1 MDNAPGQLRITPDV
15 SDHDEQD
22 LIQRILAGE
31 EAAFVQLV
39 NQYNGSMLRLSMS
52 FVSSQAVA
60 SEVVQEAWLGVLS
73 GLAKFEGRS
82 TLKTWIFR
90 ILTNRAKTR
99 GVREG
104 RTVPFSALAREDD
117 GQPLE
122 PERFTS
128 RGRWATP
135 PAPWGVTSPE
145 ALLEQKQAMAALV
158 EAVEQ
163 LPPNQRAVVTL
174 RDLDGW
180 ESPDVCNALDISETN
195 QRVLLHRGRT
205 RVRVALEKHLA
216 GN

>member
-1 MDNAPGQLRITPDV
+1 MDDTTTQLKITAE
-15 SDHDEQD
+15 EQD
-22 LIQRILAGE
+22 LIRRILAGE

-39 NQYNGSMLRLSMS
+39 QQYNGSMIRIAMS
-52 FVSSQAVA
+52 FVSSTAVA
-60 SEVVQEAWLGVLS
+60 NEVVQEAWMGVLA
-73 GLAKFEGRS
+73 GLEKFEGRS

-104 RTVPFSALAREDD
+104 RTVPFSALAREED

-135 PAPWGVTSPE
+135 PAPWGVTTPE

-158 EAVEQ
+158 EAVDQ
-163 LPPNQRAVVTL
+163 LPANQRAVVTL
-174 RDLDGW
+174 RDIDGW
-180 ESPDVCNALDISETN
+180 ESADVCNALDISETN

-205 RVRVALEKHLA
+205 RLRRTLEKHLV
-216 GN
+216 GI

>member
-1 MDNAPGQLRITPDV
+1 MATSTDPLKITAE
-15 SDHDEQD
+15 EQE
-22 LIQRILAGE
+22 LIGRILAGD

-39 NQYNGSMLRLSMS
+39 NQYNGSMLRLAMS
-52 FVSSQAVA
+52 FVSSKAVA
-60 SEVVQEAWLGVLS
+60 SEVVQEAWMGVLS
-73 GLAKFEGRS
+73 GLGRFEGRS

-90 ILTNRAKTR
+90 ILANRAKTR

-104 RTVPFSALAREDD
+104 RTVPFSALGREDD

-145 ALLEQKQAMAALV
+145 ELLQQKQAMAALV
-158 EAVEQ
+158 EAIDQ
-163 LPPNQRAVVTL
+163 LPPSQRTVVTL
-174 RDLDGW
+174 RDIDGW
-180 ESPDVCNALDISETN
+180 ESTDVCNALDISETN

-205 RVRVALEKHLA
+205 RIRGALEKHLA
-216 GN
+216 GI

>member
-1 MDNAPGQLRITPDV
+1 MEAPPDQLRITV
-15 SDHDEQD
+15 EEQD
-22 LIQRILAGE
+22 LIRRILEGD

-39 NQYNGSMLRLSMS
+39 QQYNASMLRLCMS

-60 SEVVQEAWLGVLS
+60 NEVVQEAWMGVLS
-73 GLAKFEGRS
+73 GLARFEGRS

-104 RTVPFSALAREDD
+104 RTVPFSALAREDEGSPFEAD
-117 GQPLE
+117 
-122 PERFTS
+122 RFTS
-128 RGRWATP
+128 RGKWASP
-135 PAPWGVTSPE
+135 PSPWGTTTPE

-158 EAVEQ
+158 EAVDQ

-174 RDLDGW
+174 RDIDGW
-180 ESPDVCNALDISETN
+180 ESVDVCNALDISETN

-205 RVRVALEKHLA
+205 RVRAALERHLA